1 MRTLRRAGHPACVGK
16 VVANCRLRVLPQVAI
31 AASRHVSK
39 DGFKWHSQAA
49 PIAVQVWTG
58 YIFLL
63 LAVVLVIIDYK
74 PRRRLRRPPDLI
86 RDLNLTVE
94 DVGAA
99 INGYLA
105 VAAAFMIPVGKL
117 ADRMGRRQLL
127 LAGLADYAAGSVL
140 TGLAWS
146 FWPLLAGR
154 ILLGLSLATVLPSGL
169 GLLNSLFPPQR
180 PGRHRALG
188 LWATAIGI
196 RGRPRPP
203 YRRNIGRHILMAL
216 GIFGRC
222 AAGRTRCRGRP
233 AGITGE
239 RKAPGGKL
247 RHHGNCFARACRGSL
262 VVVADRG
269 DLVGATTSAIL
280 RAATAGWLRCFV
292 GVERAR
298 ARAGREVIAS
308 LALFRHR
315 SFRVGTVAAALISC
329 GDIGFQLVLPLFTGF
344 VFGYDPLAVGLVLA
358 AYGLGIGFGGALA
371 ERACRRF
378 DERSVAVAAISVL
391 PLSLLALMPM
401 FTPGGSGVA
410 MAGVLAVY
418 GIAWG
423 TAYAT
428 LVNVIF
434 RDVPEPASAMAGGMQ
449 SSMRL
454 LAGALAAAALTAIF
468 TGVSMSRIDP
478 AATMSQRASPEHII
492 NASPKVLYVYH
503 RLDIDQKKQ
512 TITPSDEQPVAAAV
526 GNAYAAG
533 AQATIA
539 VAAGLT
545 LLALGA
551 GLALP
556 RGAPPL
562 KKG

>member
-1 MRTLRRAGHPACVGK
+1 MT
-16 VVANCRLRVLPQVAI
+16 Q
-31 AASRHVSK
+31 SS
-39 DGFKWHSQAA
+39 S

-63 LAVVLVIIDYK
+63 LAVVLVIIDYTVADCVV
-74 PRRRLRRPPDLI
+74 PDLI

-99 INGYLA
+99 MTSYLA

-117 ADRMGRRQLL
+117 ADRMGRRRLL
-127 LAGLADYAAGSVL
+127 LAGLAIYAAGSVL

-154 ILLGLSLATVLPSGL
+154 VLLGLSLATVLPSGL

-188 LWATAIGI
+188 LWATAIGV
-196 RGRPRPP
+196 
-203 YRRNIGRHILMAL
+203 
-216 GIFGRC
+216 
-222 AAGRTRCRGRP
+222 AAGLGPLLGGTLAVTLSWRWAFLGGVPLAALAAVGVRLGLPESERHPTGDFD
-233 AGITGE
+233 ITGTVLL
-239 RKAPGGKL
+239 ALAG
-247 RHHGNCFARACRGSL
+247 GSL

-269 DLVGATTSAIL
+269 DRLGATTSAIL
-280 RAATAGWLRCFV
+280 LAATVGWLRCFV

-298 ARAGREVIAS
+298 ARAGREIIAS
-308 LALFRHR
+308 LALFSHR
-315 SFRVGTVAAALISC
+315 SFRVGTITAALISC
-329 GDIGFQLVLPLFTGF
+329 GDIGFQLVIPLFTGF
-344 VFGYDPLAVGLVLA
+344 VFGYDPMAVGLVLA
-358 AYGLGIGFGGALA
+358 SYGLGIGCGGALA

-434 RDVPEPASAMAGGMQ
+434 RDVPEPASAMAGGLQ

-454 LAGALAAAALTAIF
+454 LAGALAAAALTAVF
-468 TGVSMSRIDP
+468 TGVSMSRIGP

-492 NASPKVLYVYH
+492 NASPKMLYVYH

-512 TITPSDEQPVAAAV
+512 TVTPSDEQPVVAAA
-526 GNAYAAG
+526 GDAYAAG

-556 RGAPPL
+556 RGVSPL
-562 KKG
+562 KKD